1 MQLFSV
7 LKREKIYPLR
17 GHPVFFYIDLPTEGF

>member
-7 LKREKIYPLR
+7 LKREKFYPLQ
-17 GHPVFFYIDLPTEGF
+17 GYPIFFYIDLTAEGF